1 MKPIIRKA
9 EKSDM
14 PAVLE
19 LIKEL
24 AAFEKEPEAVIITE
38 EDLKHDGFGENPSF
52 LCFVAEMDGGV
63 HGMALIYF
71 RYSTWKGKTIHL
83 EDLVVREAYRK
94 KGLGK
99 ALFERVIQYAGEQG
113 VRRTEWVVLDWN
125 KNAIEFYKRSG
136 ATILTDWYLAQMD
149 EAAIKDYL
157 T

>member
-1 MKPIIRKA
+1 MEPIIRKA
-9 EKSDM
+9 KKSDM

-24 AAFEKEPEAVIITE
+24 AAFEKEPDAVVITE
-38 EDLKHDGFGENPSF
+38 EDLKQDGFGENPSF
-52 LCFVAEMDGGV
+52 LCFVAEMDGRV
-63 HGMALIYF
+63 HGMALFYF

-83 EDLVVREAYRK
+83 EDLVVRESYRK

-99 ALFERVIQYAGEQG
+99 ALFKRVIQYAAEKG

-125 KNAIEFYKRSG
+125 KNAIEFYERSG
-136 ATILTDWYLAQMD
+136 ATILTDWHLAQMD
-149 EAAIKDYL
+149 ETVIKGYL